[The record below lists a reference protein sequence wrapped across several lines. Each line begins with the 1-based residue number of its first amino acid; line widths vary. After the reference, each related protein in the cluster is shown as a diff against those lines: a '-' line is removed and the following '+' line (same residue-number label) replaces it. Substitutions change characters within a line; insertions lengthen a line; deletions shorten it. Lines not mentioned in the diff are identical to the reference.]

1 LKTRFSSARLTL
13 AVIPVGLFA
22 ASVIL
27 TREHG
32 PYYQRNNL
40 DPEYNYLLNSLSLLT
55 LHAPTH
61 NDHPGVTLQILGAAV
76 EWLKWF
82 GGFLLGSRQSL
93 SESVLSQPESYLHAM
108 NVVLNVLL
116 SGALYWSAIAVYR
129 LSKSLSAPIVLQVT
143 LLVYHQSFLALP
155 RVSPEPLLMAEGL
168 ALMAL
173 LAPAVFVAQDGEVA
187 KEPRLAG
194 AAGAF
199 FGLGLMT
206 KITFAPWAAVV
217 LLFPYKSQ
225 RRRFFTAAAAT
236 VLILLLPVATRIPYM
251 MSWFTSLLTH
261 AGAYG
266 TGPVGLPAAHALA
279 TNLFWLWLNEP
290 PFFVLLSLYV
300 GILVLLLLFRPQ
312 DAQLRGPVRESARRL
327 LLAGIVAMVAA
338 IAMVTKHL
346 VEVRYL
352 LPALV
357 LTAFVNSALCALA
370 LQSELYKPAARWLCV
385 AGSVALVGVGLAR
398 NGPFLR
404 RWVEVARM
412 DQRDIAQVRALEDRL
427 SGCEIIGSY
436 APSLPI
442 YALAFGGDYSGGVHR
457 NTLEKL
463 YPGAIHYDP
472 YGKQFLSFGFNQ
484 KIEDVQRMVR
494 SGKCVLLESDPLD
507 AAAVNTLRAS
517 DGIDLATLMTSANPF
532 RPTVPTAVYQLHP
545 ASELNR

>member
-1 LKTRFSSARLTL
+1 ML

-32 PYYQRNNL
+32 PYYLRNNL

-82 GGFLLGSRQSL
+82 GGFLLSSRQSL

-116 SGALYWSAIAVYR
+116 SGALYWSANVVYR
-129 LSKSLSAPIVLQVT
+129 LSKSLIAPILLQLT
-143 LLVYHQSFLALP
+143 LLVYHESFLALP

-173 LAPAVFVAQDGEVA
+173 LAPAVLVAQDGEVA

-194 AAGAF
+194 AAGVF

-279 TNLFWLWLNEP
+279 TSLFFLWLNEP

-300 GILVLLLLFRPQ
+300 GILVLLLLFGLFRPQ

-338 IAMVTKHL
+338 IAMVTKHF

-370 LQSELYKPAARWLCV
+370 LQSELHRPAARWLCV
-385 AGSVALVGVGLAR
+385 AVSVAFVGVGLAR

-404 RWVEVARM
+404 RWVELARM
-412 DQRDIAQVRALEDRL
+412 DQRYIAQVRSLEDRL

-436 APSLPI
+436 APSLSI

-472 YGKQFLSFGFNQ
+472 YGRQFLSFGYNQ

-507 AAAVNTLRAS
+507 AAVVNALRAS
-517 DGIDLATLMTSANPF
+517 DGIDLATIMTSANPF
-532 RPTVPTAVYQLHP
+532 RPTVPTAVYRLHP
-545 ASELNR
+545 AGELNR

>member
-1 LKTRFSSARLTL
+1 MRFSSARLTL
-13 AVIPVGLFA
+13 AIIPVGLLA

-32 PYYQRNNL
+32 PYYQRNNF

-82 GGFLLGSRQSL
+82 GGFLLSSHQSL

-116 SGALYWSAIAVYR
+116 SGALYWSANVVYR
-129 LSKSLSAPIVLQVT
+129 LSKSLSAPILLQLT

-173 LAPAVFVAQDGEVA
+173 LAPAVLVAREGEVA

-251 MSWFTSLLTH
+251 MSWFTSLLLH

-266 TGPVGLPAAHALA
+266 TGPVGLPAVHAFA
-279 TNLFWLWLNEP
+279 TNLFFLWLNEP

-300 GILVLLLLFRPQ
+300 GILVLLLLFGLFRPH
-312 DAQLRGPVRESARRL
+312 DAQLRDPVRESARRL

-346 VEVRYL
+346 VDVRYL

-370 LQSELYKPAARWLCV
+370 LQSELHRPAARWLCV
-385 AGSVALVGVGLAR
+385 AVSVAFVGVGLAR

-412 DQRDIAQVRALEDRL
+412 DQRYIAQVRSLEDR

-442 YALAFGGDYSGGVHR
+442 YALAFGSDYSGGVHR

-472 YGKQFLSFGFNQ
+472 YGRQFLSFGFNQ

-507 AAAVNTLRAS
+507 AAAVNALRAS

-532 RPTVPTAVYQLHP
+532 PRTEPTVVYRLHP
-545 ASELNR
+545 AGELNR